1 MEQVNI
7 KKISM
12 VLFCLYILAVCILCF
27 MKPDDL
33 PQVERTFF
41 GIPLDKVAHFL
52 MFLPFPILSSI
63 PFMNDCKSMKINISL
78 LAIFSIPGAGF
89 AFGTEVLQEFTRYR
103 SRETADL
110 IADIAGI
117 ATGSISTTAYL
128 IHKNRKS

>member
-1 MEQVNI
+1 MNRKTI
-7 KKISM
+7 YIGIFS
-12 VLFCLYILAVCILCF
+12 LYLIAILTLCLIR
-27 MKPDDL
+27 PDSIPEIEKDFL
-33 PQVERTFF
+33 F
-41 GIPLDKVAHFL
+41 GIPIDKAAHFL

-78 LAIFSIPGAGF
+78 LAIFSILGAGF

-117 ATGSISTTAYL
+117 ATGSISATAYL